1 MYRESA
7 NAAMDEA
14 RMAEKESKFVASMA
28 AAVHVLIDVAEG
40 QQAAVAG
47 LLKETRDAAKST
59 AEAAQL
65 SKKSNEE
72 LPALVSASVERAFE
86 GAATQAA
93 TLLTKKFVLA
103 DQQACLAAERYERAA
118 RLLGWRM
125 VVAAC
130 TLGAV
135 MLAVVTT
142 LILRSIPYQEEIRV
156 LQDTVDR
163 LERRG
168 GRAQTMS
175 CPGDRNT
182 KRLCVRVFD
191 LQTKQEEWRVIA
203 GYQ

>member
-1 MYRESA
+1 
-7 NAAMDEA
+7 
-14 RMAEKESKFVASMA
+14 MAEKESKFVASMA
-28 AAVHVLIDVAEG
+28 AAVHVLIDMAEG

-65 SKKSNEE
+65 SKKSTEE
-72 LPALVSASVERAFE
+72 LPALVSASVERTFE

-103 DQQACLAAERYERAA
+103 DQQACLAAERYARAA

-142 LILRSIPYQEEIRV
+142 LILRSIPYQEEIRA